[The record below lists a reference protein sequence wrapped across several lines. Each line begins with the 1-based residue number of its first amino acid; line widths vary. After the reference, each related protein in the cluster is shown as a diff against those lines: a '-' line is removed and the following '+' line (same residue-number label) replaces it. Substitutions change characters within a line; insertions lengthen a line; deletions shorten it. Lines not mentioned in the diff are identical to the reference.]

1 MVFEKLKEILAEQ
14 LDVDANSITRESLLI
29 EDLGAD
35 SLDAIDIVMSVED
48 EFKLE
53 VPDEI
58 IEKIETVGDML
69 NFIENNIVQ
78 QICVYS
84 HSPFNRRSV
93 ALFSI
98 SSNY

>member
-14 LDVDANSITRESLLI
+14 LDVDANLITRESLLI

-58 IEKIETVGDML
+58 IEKIETVGDIL
-69 NFIENNIVQ
+69 NFIENNI
-78 QICVYS
+78 
-84 HSPFNRRSV
+84 
-93 ALFSI
+93 
-98 SSNY
+98 